1 MGLGLSISR
10 SLLRSQGGDLWA
22 SSSAL
27 GGARFSLRVPDQ
39 PVPQT
44 AV

>member
-22 SSSAL
+22 LPSAL
-27 GGARFSLRVPDQ
+27 GGARFSLRVPDR
-39 PVPQT
+39 PVAQT